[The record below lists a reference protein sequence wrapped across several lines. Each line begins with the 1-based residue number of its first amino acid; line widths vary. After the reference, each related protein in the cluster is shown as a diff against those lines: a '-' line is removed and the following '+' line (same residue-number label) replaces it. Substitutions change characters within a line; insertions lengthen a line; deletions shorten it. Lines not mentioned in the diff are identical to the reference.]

1 MMEQYD
7 GMPKKVIFFEGK
19 TIVVD
24 NAEKCAN
31 AIAYLSNQK
40 ILGFDT
46 ETRPAFNRME
56 SLTRKVALLQ
66 LSDDKRA
73 YLFRLN
79 KIGLPE
85 NICDLLANP
94 KVIKIGAAIHDDIKT
109 LQRLTPFL
117 PKSFID
123 IQKVVEK
130 YGIVQ
135 YKALKTL
142 SEIIL
147 NATISKS
154 QRLSNWERSDLS
166 GAQQRYAA
174 TDAWICREIYLK
186 LQNMSVVSNAEN
198 YTITNELLNII

>member
-1 MMEQYD
+1 MVQSD
-7 GMPKKVIFFEGK
+7 GMTKKIIFFEGK

-24 NAEKCAN
+24 NAEKCVN
-31 AIAYLSNQK
+31 AIAYLSKQK

-46 ETRPAFNRME
+46 ETRPAFNRIE
-56 SLTRKVALLQ
+56 SQTRKVALLQ

-85 NICDLLANP
+85 SICNLLADP

-117 PKSFID
+117 PNSFID
-123 IQKVVEK
+123 IQKVVEQ

-142 SEIIL
+142 SELIL

-154 QRLSNWERSDLS
+154 QRLSNWERPDLS
-166 GAQQRYAA
+166 DAQQRYAA

-186 LQNMSVVSNAEN
+186 LQDM
-198 YTITNELLNII
+198 NEISRNTK

>member
-1 MMEQYD
+1 MEQSD
-7 GMPKKVIFFEGK
+7 GTPKKVIFFEGT

-24 NAEKCAN
+24 NTEKCDN
-31 AIAYLSNQK
+31 AIDYLSKQK

-46 ETRPAFNRME
+46 ETRPAFNREE
-56 SLTRKVALLQ
+56 SQSRKVALLQ

-85 NICDLLANP
+85 SICNLLANP
-94 KVIKIGAAIHDDIKT
+94 KVVKIGAAIHDDIKT
-109 LQRLTPFL
+109 LQRLTPFM

-123 IQKVVEK
+123 IQKVVEE
-130 YGIVQ
+130 YGIMQ

-147 NATISKS
+147 NATISKG
-154 QRLSNWERSDLS
+154 QRLSNWERHDLS
-166 GAQQRYAA
+166 DAQQRYAA

-186 LQNMSVVSNAEN
+186 LQNMKD
-198 YTITNELLNII
+198 IQINEK

>member
-1 MMEQYD
+1 MMEQSD
-7 GMPKKVIFFEGK
+7 GMPKKVIFFEGE

-24 NAEKCAN
+24 NSEKCAN
-31 AIAYLSNQK
+31 AIAYLSEQK

-46 ETRPAFNRME
+46 ETRPAFNRLE
-56 SLTRKVALLQ
+56 SLSRKVALLQ

-85 NICDLLANP
+85 SICNLLANP
-94 KVIKIGAAIHDDIKT
+94 KVIKIGAAIHDDIRT

-154 QRLSNWERSDLS
+154 QRLSNWERHDLS
-166 GAQQRYAA
+166 DAQQRYAA

-186 LQNMSVVSNAEN
+186 LQDIREIKNIE
-198 YTITNELLNII
+198 TEFITDELLNII

>member
-1 MMEQYD
+1 MEQSD
-7 GMPKKVIFFEGK
+7 GTPKKVIFFEGK

-24 NAEKCAN
+24 NTEKCDN
-31 AIAYLSNQK
+31 AIDYLSKQQ

-46 ETRPAFNRME
+46 ETRPAFNREE
-56 SLTRKVALLQ
+56 SQSRKVALLQ

-85 NICDLLANP
+85 SVCNLLANP

-109 LQRLTPFL
+109 LQRLTPFM

-123 IQKVVEK
+123 IQKVVEE
-130 YGIVQ
+130 YGIMQ

-147 NATISKS
+147 DATISKS
-154 QRLSNWERSDLS
+154 QRLSNWERYDLS
-166 GAQQRYAA
+166 DAQQRYAA

-186 LQNMSVVSNAEN
+186 LQDMRNITVSEK
-198 YTITNELLNII
+198 

>member
-1 MMEQYD
+1 MT
-7 GMPKKVIFFEGK
+7 KKIIFFEGK

-31 AIAYLSNQK
+31 AIAYLSQQK

-46 ETRPAFNRME
+46 ETRPAFNRIE
-56 SLTRKVALLQ
+56 SQTRKVALLQ
-66 LSDDKRA
+66 LSDDKCA

-85 NICDLLANP
+85 SICNLLADP

-117 PKSFID
+117 PQSFID
-123 IQKVVEK
+123 IQKVVEQ

-142 SEIIL
+142 SELIL

-154 QRLSNWERSDLS
+154 QRLSNWERPDLS
-166 GAQQRYAA
+166 DAQQRYAA

-186 LQNMSVVSNAEN
+186 LQDMNEIPN
-198 YTITNELLNII
+198 YTK

>member
-7 GMPKKVIFFEGK
+7 GTTKKVIFFEGK

-24 NAEKCAN
+24 NAEQCTS
-31 AIAYLSNQK
+31 AIAYLSKQK

-46 ETRPAFNRME
+46 ETRPAFNRIE
-56 SLTRKVALLQ
+56 SQSRKVALLQ

-85 NICDLLANP
+85 SVCNLLANP
-94 KVIKIGAAIHDDIKT
+94 KVIKIGAAIHDDIRT

-123 IQKVVEK
+123 IQKVVEE
-130 YGIVQ
+130 YGIMQ

-186 LQNMSVVSNAEN
+186 LQDM
-198 YTITNELLNII
+198 NEIQNNKQ

>member
-1 MMEQYD
+1 MMVQSD
-7 GMPKKVIFFEGK
+7 GMTKKIIFFEGK

-24 NAEKCAN
+24 NAEKCVN
-31 AIAYLSNQK
+31 AIAYLSKQK

-46 ETRPAFNRME
+46 ETRPAFNRIE
-56 SLTRKVALLQ
+56 SQTRKVALLQ

-85 NICDLLANP
+85 SICNLLADP

-117 PKSFID
+117 PNSFID
-123 IQKVVEK
+123 IQKVVEQ

-142 SEIIL
+142 SELIL

-154 QRLSNWERSDLS
+154 QRLSNWERPDLS
-166 GAQQRYAA
+166 DAQQRYAA

-186 LQNMSVVSNAEN
+186 LQDM
-198 YTITNELLNII
+198 NEISRNTK

>member
-1 MMEQYD
+1 MMAQSD
-7 GMPKKVIFFEGK
+7 GMTKKIIFFEGK

-24 NAEKCAN
+24 NSEKCAK
-31 AIAYLSNQK
+31 AIAYLSQQK

-46 ETRPAFNRME
+46 ETRPAFSRIE
-56 SLTRKVALLQ
+56 SQTRKVALLQ

-85 NICDLLANP
+85 SICNLLADP

-117 PKSFID
+117 PESFID
-123 IQKVVEK
+123 IQKVVEQ
-130 YGIVQ
+130 YGFVQ

-142 SEIIL
+142 SELIL
-147 NATISKS
+147 NATISKN
-154 QRLSNWERSDLS
+154 QRLSNWERPDLS
-166 GAQQRYAA
+166 DAQQRYAA

-186 LQNMSVVSNAEN
+186 LQDMRKVQND
-198 YTITNELLNII
+198 TK

>member
-1 MMEQYD
+1 MMVEYD
-7 GMPKKVIFFEGK
+7 GMTKKIIFFEGK

-24 NAEKCAN
+24 NPEKCAG
-31 AIAYLSNQK
+31 AIAYLSQQK

-46 ETRPAFNRME
+46 ETRPAFNRIE
-56 SLTRKVALLQ
+56 SQTRKVALLQ

-85 NICDLLANP
+85 SICNLLADP
-94 KVIKIGAAIHDDIKT
+94 KVIKIGAAVHDDIKT

-123 IQKVVEK
+123 IQKVVEQ
-130 YGIVQ
+130 YGFVQ

-142 SEIIL
+142 SELIL

-154 QRLSNWERSDLS
+154 QRLSNWERPDLS
-166 GAQQRYAA
+166 DAQQRYAA

-186 LQNMSVVSNAEN
+186 LQDMNKVQSN
-198 YTITNELLNII
+198 TK